1 MAKLNADAVELVKTT
16 AKERFATYVTDNEA
30 EQALAD
36 YFDATIPSPFIPQG
50 QIDEI
55 VESMWCDNSY

>member
-1 MAKLNADAVELVKTT
+1 MAKINADAVELVKTT

-30 EQALAD
+30 ERAIAD
-36 YFDATIPSPFIPQG
+36 YFDATIPSQSIPQG
-50 QIDEI
+50 QIEEI

>member
-1 MAKLNADAVELVKTT
+1 MTKINADAVQLIKTT

-30 EQALAD
+30 EQAIAD
-36 YFDATIPSPFIPQG
+36 YFDPTIPSTSIPQG